1 MNAHAST
8 APDTGAPEHPR
19 VSAPVHSRPALAQAR
34 ATVEPVRLPG
44 ALALQWATVRLLL
57 TRDVVRFFRQPS
69 RIIGALAQPILF
81 WFVVGTGFSG
91 SFRVEGAQGLDYQ
104 RFSFPGIV
112 TMVVLFSSI
121 FATISVIED
130 RREGF
135 LQSVLAGPGSRLSV
149 VLGKALGSSAI
160 ALLQASLFLL
170 FAPLA
175 GVTLATLNLP
185 LLATVMLLSA
195 LGLTG
200 MGMALAWWVRSTSG
214 YHAVMSIVL
223 LPMWALSGAMFPL
236 KGAGPLLAWVMRLN
250 PMRFSVEGVRRALYG
265 AEASLAVGTSSSGSG
280 LEVPVL
286 FAFAAVFLGLAAFSV
301 SRRE

>member
-1 MNAHAST
+1 MSVHASP
-8 APDTGAPEHPR
+8 APSPHELPR
-19 VSAPVHSRPALAQAR
+19 EEGRASA
-34 ATVEPVRLPG
+34 PG
-44 ALALQWATVRLLL
+44 ALALQWATVRVLLE
-57 TRDVVRFFRQPS
+57 RDVVRFFRQPS

-81 WFVVGTGFSG
+81 WFVFSSGFSG
-91 SFRVEGAQGLDYQ
+91 SFRVEGAEGLGYQ
-104 RFSFPGIV
+104 QYFFPGVV
-112 TMVVLFSSI
+112 TMVVLFSAI

-135 LQSVLAGPGSRLSV
+135 LQSVLAGPGSRLAV

-175 GVTLATLNLP
+175 GVKAATLDVP
-185 LLATVMLLSA
+185 LLLSVMVLSA
-195 LGLTG
+195 LALTG
-200 MGMALAWWVRSTSG
+200 MGISLAWWVRSSAG

-223 LPMWALSGAMFPL
+223 LPMWVLSGAMFPL
-236 KGAGPLLAWVMRLN
+236 KGAGPVLGWVMRLN
-250 PMRFSVEGVRRALYG
+250 PLRFSVEGMRRALYG
-265 AEASLAVGTSSSGSG
+265 AEASLAVGTPSSAAG

-286 FAFAAVFLGLAAFSV
+286 LAFAATFVGLAAFSV